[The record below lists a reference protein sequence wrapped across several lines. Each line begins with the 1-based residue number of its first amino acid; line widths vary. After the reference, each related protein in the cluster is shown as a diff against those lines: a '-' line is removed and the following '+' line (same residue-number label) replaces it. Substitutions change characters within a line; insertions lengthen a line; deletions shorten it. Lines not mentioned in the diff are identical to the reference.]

1 MTDSQFDEFYKQLK
15 KVGSTGEALVNDW
28 VKTVLDN
35 GELAKLLNLSSN
47 EAAKWVDK
55 LKEKTEE
62 FSIPLNIP
70 TKEDITRTLRLL
82 KQVEDKVDWL
92 IEQLEIPKQETSE
105 SEMTEPLKKHLKN
118 ADKLARLQLLL
129 DIWKIPGKKPDAE

>member
-70 TKEDITRTLRLL
+70 TKEDITRTLQLL

-105 SEMTEPLKKHLKN
+105 SEMTELLKKHLKN